1 MHFLGMSGMPR
12 RIPDY
17 PDAYYTLNMV
27 SSAGSAITII
37 SILVFLQVIYELVLL
52 RMEDDVYNENNN
64 KEESVYNEN
73 NKDGISRILY
83 NRKIK
88 HLIKYKTYPKEF
100 ESKCYNDIMD
110 RLDFLIEFEY
120 QRKGEKYIYG
130 HYLYDIKKKE
140 KKSKKS
146 IKPTKYSEFALL
158 QLENLKKEIQE
169 NINKK
174 KK

>member
-27 SSAGSAITII
+27 SSAGSAVTII
-37 SILVFLQVIYELVLL
+37 SILIFLEIIFELVRLKKI
-52 RMEDDVYNENNN
+52 DDVYIENN

-73 NKDGISRILY
+73 NKDGLSRILY
-83 NRKIK
+83 NRQIK
-88 HLIKYKTYPKEF
+88 NLIKYKTYPKEF
-100 ESKCYNDIMD
+100 ESKYYNDIMD

-120 QRKGEKYIYG
+120 QREGEKYIYG

-140 KKSKKS
+140 KKLKKS
-146 IKPTKYSEFALL
+146 IKPTKFGELALL
-158 QLENLKKEIQE
+158 RLENLKKEIQE
-169 NINKK
+169 NINKTK
-174 KK
+174 K